1 MMNLNPFK
9 RKPKTEEKS
18 WTLTDEGWLNKNWDL
33 GWWQQNLQPGK
44 GGLNEAVEACVSTL
58 SQTVAMCPIYHLTDQ
73 PNGEA
78 VRQYGSYAERALL
91 KPNEFTT
98 RSQFFNTIIRCMYY
112 TGDGYAV
119 ATRDGNGS
127 VKNLYLVDPK
137 SMNPVLDPESGEV
150 FYWSSPNYGNV
161 YNPETDAVHP
171 ARNVLHLRLN
181 VDSKNPLKGETP
193 LTTAANSIAANS
205 AIVSHQSS
213 FFNNMSRPS
222 GILST
227 EEKLTKDQMTAL
239 REAVNAQ
246 TQKGASGGVPILG
259 GGLKWQSMSLSS
271 QDSQLVEA
279 FGMTV
284 ESISRV
290 FRVPLQLINSMNNST
305 FSNAEAMMSWFLA
318 SGLGFLLEHVELE
331 LNNLFSLPFDQ
342 RLNFETKVLLRSD
355 WGTQISTL
363 GEGVLKGIYSPDE
376 ARGMLGLSPVPN
388 GAGAEPRV
396 QQQVVP
402 LSAWEDTLNEP
413 EPAPEAPEEAPEE
426 EPEED
431 VEASLTSGI
440 EKGLAYAS

>member
-1 MMNLNPFK
+1 MNLNPFK
-9 RKPKTEEKS
+9 RKQKPVEQKS
-18 WTLTDEGWLNKNWDL
+18 WTLTDEGWMDKSWDA

-58 SQTVAMCPIYHLTDQ
+58 SQTVAMCPIHHLDDQ
-73 PNGEA
+73 ANGEA
-78 VRQYGSYAERALL
+78 VRLHGSYAEKALL
-91 KPNEFTT
+91 NPNQYTT
-98 RSQFFNTIIRCMYY
+98 RSQFFNSIIRCMYF

-127 VKNLYLVDPK
+127 VKNLYLADPG
-137 SMNPVLDPESGEV
+137 SVNPVLDPESGEV
-150 FYWSSPNYGNV
+150 FYWVSPAFGGKF
-161 YNPETDAVHP
+161 NPETDVVHP

-205 AIVSHQSS
+205 AIVSSQAS
-213 FFNNMSRPS
+213 FFNNKSTPS

-227 EEKLTKDQMTAL
+227 EEKLNKDQMAAL
-239 REAVNAQ
+239 REAVKAQ
-246 TQKGASGGVPILG
+246 TQKGNTGGVPILG
-259 GGLKWQSMSLSS
+259 GGLKWQSMAMSS

-279 FGMTV
+279 FGMTK
-284 ESISRV
+284 ESISSV
-290 FRVPLQLINSMNNST
+290 FRVPLQLINSLDNST

-318 SGLGFLLEHVELE
+318 SGLGFLLEHIELE

-376 ARGMLGLSPVPN
+376 ARSMLGLSPVPDGN
-388 GAGAEPRV
+388 GAEPRV

-402 LSAWEDTLNEP
+402 LSAWEDGLLSA
-413 EPAPEAPEEAPEE
+413 PAPEAAPPIDEE
-426 EPEED
+426 EED
-431 VEASLTSGI
+431 LNVEASLLSGI
-440 EKGLAYAS
+440 EKGLADVA